1 MSPGSEGCL
10 RGPAGFDTIHP
21 QSPVVTGEVCAPTNL
36 VFFTYVRARLTRDT
50 RVYFIAPPSVC
61 APRNNENEYKG
72 TPLVIFAFSG
82 TA

>member
-36 VFFTYVRARLTRDT
+36 VFLSLPFRGGRFLATFCWSRLYHFTLLL
-50 RVYFIAPPSVC
+50 SVMF
-61 APRNNENEYKG
+61 P
-72 TPLVIFAFSG
+72 
-82 TA
+82 

>member
-36 VFFTYVRARLTRDT
+36 VFRGPENPVSAPADRARVGRRAD
-50 RVYFIAPPSVC
+50 
-61 APRNNENEYKG
+61 ENYK
-72 TPLVIFAFSG
+72 SY
-82 TA
+82 